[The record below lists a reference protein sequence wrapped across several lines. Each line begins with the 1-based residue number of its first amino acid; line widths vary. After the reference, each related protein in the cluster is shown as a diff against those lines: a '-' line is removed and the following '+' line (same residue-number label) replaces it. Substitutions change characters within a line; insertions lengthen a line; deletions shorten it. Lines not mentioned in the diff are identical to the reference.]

1 MYKLSVDIRE
11 SFSSTEPSQIITL
24 PHVVTDNNDGG
35 GGDET
40 SKYGA
45 YFGTSFLWCPQFT
58 LHP

>member
-1 MYKLSVDIRE
+1 MYQLSVDIRE
-11 SFSSTEPSQIITL
+11 SFPSTEPSQIITL
-24 PHVVTDNNDGG
+24 PQVVTDNND